1 MGRCCMIPPPI
12 SRQATFPGVSTALD
26 IEAAGVD
33 RDSGAGIVMAL
44 QALGAVSSA
53 DLAITK
59 ADSPDPVI
67 AGTDLTYTIK
77 VSNNGSGPAV
87 FARWQDTL
95 PAGTRL
101 QSFSP
106 ADGWSCVTPPI
117 GSVGAVATVTFGTT
131 AICALADGALISN
144 TATIAATEIDPNPA
158 NNSASST
165 TTAINPPPVISLNP
179 FISLWPPNHKYPTVT
194 VAQMVQSVTAN
205 CPISVADVVIQ
216 KVASDEPCNA
226 LGDGN
231 TIDDIAIGAN
241 CRSVQL
247 RAERAGPGDGRVYT
261 ITLRVRDS
269 GGAVTRAVFEVSVP
283 HSQNGAPAV
292 KGVTAFTVISSCQ

>member
-95 PAGTRL
+95 PQGSGCNRSPRRPAG
-101 QSFSP
+101 
-106 ADGWSCVTPPI
+106 
-117 GSVGAVATVTFGTT
+117 VA
-131 AICALADGALISN
+131 
-144 TATIAATEIDPNPA
+144 
-158 NNSASST
+158 
-165 TTAINPPPVISLNP
+165 
-179 FISLWPPNHKYPTVT
+179 
-194 VAQMVQSVTAN
+194 
-205 CPISVADVVIQ
+205 
-216 KVASDEPCNA
+216 
-226 LGDGN
+226 
-231 TIDDIAIGAN
+231 
-241 CRSVQL
+241 
-247 RAERAGPGDGRVYT
+247 
-261 ITLRVRDS
+261 
-269 GGAVTRAVFEVSVP
+269 
-283 HSQNGAPAV
+283 
-292 KGVTAFTVISSCQ
+292 